1 MALLL
6 QLARQAVQA
15 LLGGGGRRA
24 IAGGLAGGVAG
35 GELAERFNF
44 FGAGGPALDGVVP
57 TRRSRRR
64 KALNSDDLKLA
75 LTIASAVSKKA
86 AENFILSRTRAS

>member
-15 LLGGGGRRA
+15 ILGGAGRRA
-24 IAGGLAGGVAG
+24 IAGGVTGGVAG

-44 FGAGGPALDGVVP
+44 FGAGGPAIDGIGP
-57 TRRSRRR
+57 ARRRRRR
-64 KALNSDDLKLA
+64 KALTSDDLKLA

>member
-6 QLARQAVQA
+6 ELARQALRTV
-15 LLGGGGRRA
+15 LGGAGRRS
-24 IAGGLAGGVAG
+24 IAGGLTGGVAG
-35 GELAERFNF
+35 GEIAERFNF
-44 FGAGGPALDGVVP
+44 FGAGGPAVDSLVP
-57 TRRSRRR
+57 SRRRRRR
-64 KALNSDDLKLA
+64 KALTSDDLKLA